1 MSAQEIRKE
10 GFFTMK
16 RIFKTVAVA
25 AISAAICL
33 SMAACGNSSS
43 TASVSPSA
51 SEASST
57 ASAVVDPTAS
67 AAAATTLEGTY
78 ALVVDDAYLTAIG
91 KDVATMTDDQ
101 KTQAKTEAAITATFA
116 ADGTFTALAASKNM
130 AGTYTFDGTN
140 IALTAGGKTAQYIYD
155 AASDSFST
163 QVKGVTAVFARQA

>member
-1 MSAQEIRKE
+1 
-10 GFFTMK
+10 MK

-33 SMAACGNSSS
+33 SMAACGNSGS

-67 AAAATTLEGTY
+67 AAATTLEGTY